1 MAPFRDLLKRNRQF
15 YWDCAR
21 DELFEWAKAK
31 IMEKVYKGVK
41 RFDMDRATCL
51 STDFS
56 RTGLGSFF
64 SSRIANVYQVQI
76 RIVGQNTGGWCWQG
90 QSF

>member
-15 YWDCAR
+15 YWDGAR
-21 DELFEWAKAK
+21 DELFERAKAK
-31 IMEKVYKGVK
+31 IVEKVYKGVK

-56 RTGLGSFF
+56 RTGLGFF
-64 SSRIANVYQVQI
+64 LLQQDCQCIQSSDPNC
-76 RIVGQNTGGWCWQG
+76 GPEH
-90 QSF
+90 